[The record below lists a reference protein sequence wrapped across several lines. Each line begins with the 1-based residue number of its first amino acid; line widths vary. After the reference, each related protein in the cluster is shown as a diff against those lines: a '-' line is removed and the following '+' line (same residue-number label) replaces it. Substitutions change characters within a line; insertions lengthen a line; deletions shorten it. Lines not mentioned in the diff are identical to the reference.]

1 MSNFIFPSFFLP
13 PIAYF
18 HYLKIADQPVQI
30 ETHEHYVKQT
40 YRNRAV
46 IGSSNGPLK
55 LIIPVQHSGK
65 TKTPMKDLKIS
76 YAEDWQ
82 RTHWNSIVS
91 VYKRS
96 PYFEFYEDE
105 LHAVFH
111 QKEDFLIDYNTHLLD
126 LLIGFLKINISFDF
140 SEKYQEHKINIGKDI
155 NPKTEFSKKEVLQPY
170 YHIFEDKNGFIP
182 NLSIIDLLFH
192 QGPYSVDY
200 F

>member
-18 HYLKIADQPVQI
+18 HYLKLANQPVQI
-30 ETHEHYVKQT
+30 EIHEHYVKQS

-55 LIIPVQHSGK
+55 LVIPVQQSGK
-65 TKTPMKDLKIS
+65 IKTPMKDLKIS

-91 VYKRS
+91 VYRRS
-96 PYFEFYEDE
+96 PYFEFYEEE
-105 LHAVFH
+105 LHAAFH
-111 QKEDFLIDYNTHLLD
+111 RKEDFLVDYNSHLLK
-126 LLIGFLKINISFDF
+126 LLVDFLKTDVSFDF
-140 SEKYQEHKINIGKDI
+140 SEKYEEHKTNIGEII
-155 NPKTEFSKKEVLQPY
+155 NPKMEFSKKDALKPY
-170 YHIFEDKNGFIP
+170 YHIFEDRNGFIS

-192 QGPYSVDY
+192 QGPYSKDY